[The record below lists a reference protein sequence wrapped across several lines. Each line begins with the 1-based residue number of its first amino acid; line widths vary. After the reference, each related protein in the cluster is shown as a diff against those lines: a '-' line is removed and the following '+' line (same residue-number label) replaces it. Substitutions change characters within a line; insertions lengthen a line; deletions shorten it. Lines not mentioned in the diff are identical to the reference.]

1 MLSDFIL
8 HAYSSIS
15 PTMSFNR
22 RRFLQTS
29 AALAGVAGVGY
40 GAFAYIEKKNRPTMG
55 VIGNGFIANA
65 HGKHVARLTNLL
77 ATCDVESTRAA
88 EYNQKFAHGRATVYT
103 DYRELLERPEIDTV
117 LIATPDHWH
126 VKIAIDALRAG
137 KDVYCE
143 KPATLTIE
151 EGRILSRVVKETG
164 RVLNIG
170 TQQRDDEFFLTAV
183 ALAHSGRVGQIK
195 RVTVAINAPPPGEA
209 FQTAPVPPTLNWEMW
224 LGQAPLVDY
233 IPERYTKY
241 RWWYEYS
248 GGKITD
254 WGAHHVDIA
263 QWAIAPDNSVPSSY
277 EVVLGEHPVPFE
289 HGQPTVHN
297 TFNVAKAFN
306 VKCVFP
312 NGVEMMIRDNA
323 NDLGFENGIMFECE
337 KGRFFVNR
345 GKLTGKPVEELK
357 TNPLPA
363 DAIAKLRLGR
373 PRTRS
378 YLEKFLAARI
388 DGKPPQSDIVN
399 HVRNLNTCH
408 LAAIALRLN
417 RKLEWD
423 AATQTIVNDDE
434 ANAFQSRPQRAGYEV
449 T

>member
-1 MLSDFIL
+1 
-8 HAYSSIS
+8 
-15 PTMSFNR
+15 MSVDR
-22 RRFLQTS
+22 RKFLQAS
-29 AALAGVAGVGY
+29 AAVVGAVGAGWGTY
-40 GAFAYIEKKNRPTMG
+40 SYIERKNRPTMG

-65 HGKHVARLTNLL
+65 HGKNVKRYTNLL

-88 EYNQKFAHGRATVYT
+88 EYNQKHGYGRAAVYT
-103 DYRELLERPEIDTV
+103 DYRELLDRPEIDTV
-117 LIATPDHWH
+117 MICTPDHWH
-126 VKIAIDALRAG
+126 AKIAIDAMRAG

-151 EGRILSRVVKETG
+151 EGRVLARVVKETG
-164 RVLNIG
+164 RVLQVG
-170 TQQRDDEFFLTAV
+170 TQQRSDELFLTAV
-183 ALAHSGRVGQIK
+183 ALAHSGRVGQLQ
-195 RVTVAINAPPPGEA
+195 RVTVAINAPPRGETFA
-209 FQTAPVPPTLNWEMW
+209 TAPVPPTLNWDMW

-233 IPERYTKY
+233 IPERYSKF

-248 GGKITD
+248 GGKLTD

-263 QWAIAPDNSVPSSY
+263 QWAIAPDGAVPTTY
-277 EVVLGEHPVPFE
+277 EVLEDEHLVPLE
-289 HGQPTVHN
+289 KGYPTVQN
-297 TFNVAKAFN
+297 TFNVAVAFN

-323 NDLGFENGIMFECE
+323 KDLGFDNGIMFECE

-363 DAIAKLRLGR
+363 DALTKLRHGR
-373 PRTRS
+373 PNMHH
-378 YLEKFLAARI
+378 LVNFLTARQ
-388 DGKPPQSDIVN
+388 DGRPPQSDIVS

-423 AATQTIVNDDE
+423 ATTEKIINDDE
-434 ANAFQSRPQRAGYEV
+434 ANTFQSRAQRAGFEV
-449 T
+449 V